1 MIDFRFPAIRRRCR
15 RAVAVV
21 TLSPLALLALL
32 QSPPVTAQEYPARA
46 VTMIFPF
53 PPGGSGDT
61 ASRAIAADMAKTLK
75 QPVIIENRA
84 GGGGMQGALAVKNG
98 RPDGYLVSYLHIGIA
113 VIRPS
118 ADTSFA
124 FEPGRDYAP
133 VALTWEVWS
142 SIVANPGAPFR
153 DMKGLLAYARAN
165 PGKLNMAVGGVGS
178 VDHVTGNLLKQAA
191 GIDFQLI
198 PHNGAAPAT
207 AAVLGGH
214 IEAAMLA
221 INLEPQA
228 ASGKLV
234 RLATAS
240 PKRLAGAPDWP
251 TVAESGV
258 PGFAGITS
266 WVGVF
271 AAPGTPRD
279 IIMKLNGAINAALN
293 DPATRARVQN
303 VGAPT
308 GGTPEQALAKVRED
322 LAGAGPIIRKLGL
335 KFD

>member
-1 MIDFRFPAIRRRCR
+1 MKTHTVSA
-15 RAVAVV
+15 ASLQALVVANLLCMAL
-21 TLSPLALLALL
+21 TLAGFAPLA
-32 QSPPVTAQEYPARA
+32 TAQEYPSRPI
-46 VTMIFPF
+46 TMIFPF

-118 ADTSFA
+118 ADASFA
-124 FEPGRDYAP
+124 FEPARDYAP

-142 SIVANPGAPFR
+142 SIVANPNAPFR
-153 DMKGLLAYARAN
+153 DMKGLIAYARAN

-214 IEAAMLA
+214 IETAMLA

-228 ASGKLV
+228 ASGKLL

-240 PKRLAGAPDWP
+240 PKRLAEAPEWP

-258 PGFAGITS
+258 PGFAGVTS

-308 GGTPEQALAKVRED
+308 GGTPEQALAKVHED
-322 LAGAGPIIRKLGL
+322 LASAGPVIRKLGL
-335 KFD
+335 KFE

>member
-1 MIDFRFPAIRRRCR
+1 MKNLTVSAVSLRLLSVANLLCVALTLAGLAPPAM
-15 RAVAVV
+15 
-21 TLSPLALLALL
+21 
-32 QSPPVTAQEYPARA
+32 AQEYPLRPI
-46 VTMIFPF
+46 TMIFPF

-118 ADTSFA
+118 ADASFA
-124 FEPGRDYAP
+124 FEPARDYAP

-142 SIVANPGAPFR
+142 SIVANPNAPFR
-153 DMKGLLAYARAN
+153 DMKGLIAYARAN

-214 IEAAMLA
+214 IETAMLA

-228 ASGKLV
+228 ASGKLL

-240 PKRLAGAPDWP
+240 PKRLAEAPEWP

-258 PGFAGITS
+258 PGFAGVTS

-308 GGTPEQALAKVRED
+308 GGTPEQALAKVHED
-322 LAGAGPIIRKLGL
+322 LASAGLVIRKLGL
-335 KFD
+335 KFE

>member
-1 MIDFRFPAIRRRCR
+1 MKTLKNPVARLRRSVL
-15 RAVAVV
+15 AVASIV
-21 TLSPLALLALL
+21 LGAGLL
-32 QSPPVTAQEYPARA
+32 QVLPVTAQEYPSRPI
-46 VTMIFPF
+46 TMIFPF

-61 ASRAIAADMAKTLK
+61 ASRAIAAEMAKILK

-84 GGGGMQGALAVKNG
+84 GGGGMQGALAVKTG
-98 RPDGYLVSYLHIGIA
+98 KPDGYLFSYLHIGIA

-118 ADTSFA
+118 GDANFA
-124 FEPGRDYAP
+124 FEPGRDYLP
-133 VALTWEVWS
+133 VAMTWEVWS
-142 SIVANPGAPFR
+142 SIVANPNAPFR

-178 VDHVTGNLLKQAA
+178 VDHVTGNLLKQVA

-214 IEAAMLA
+214 IETAMLA
-221 INLEPQA
+221 VNLEPQA
-228 ASGKLV
+228 ASGKLI

-240 PKRLAGAPDWP
+240 PRRLASAPDWP

-258 PGFAGITS
+258 PGFQGITS

-271 AAPGTPRD
+271 AAPGTPRE
-279 IIMKLNGAINAALN
+279 IVMKINEAINAALN
-293 DPATRARVQN
+293 DPATRARVQF
-303 VGAPT
+303 VGTPT
-308 GGTPEQALAKVRED
+308 GGTPEQATAKIRED
-322 LAGAGPIIRKLGL
+322 LANAGPVIRKLGL
-335 KFD
+335 TFD